1 MDNKI
6 RSSRKDSADS
16 YILMTGIHTCTY
28 VCVCVSHV
36 AHLKRKYA
44 VIRPAVQNQSSK
56 REKGE
61 LCYETM
67 NDTG

>member
-1 MDNKI
+1 M
-6 RSSRKDSADS
+6 
-16 YILMTGIHTCTY
+16 YI
-28 VCVCVSHV
+28 CVCVSHV